1 MLLSVDDFSLHFLIN
16 VGHVGRGQARA
27 CICTYMSRHMTVSSQ
42 RKMSTLDDLFGACK
56 AGDIVAVRR
65 AIANGVDPKK
75 YYGWLTFGSSV
86 YEDSVT
92 PLHVACW

>member
-1 MLLSVDDFSLHFLIN
+1 
-16 VGHVGRGQARA
+16 
-27 CICTYMSRHMTVSSQ
+27 MTISSQ
-42 RKMSTLDDLFGACK
+42 RKMDDLLDACE

-65 AIANGVDPKK
+65 AIAKGVDPKK
-75 YYGWLTFGSSV
+75 YYAWRTFGSGV